1 MPSNKQLPILFLF
14 ILSGNLSLFSQQIPV
29 NRGKYLIH
37 ISHISE
43 SMNIDGV
50 LDEKSWLSGEVARN
64 FTRVTPTDTGFAK
77 AQTAVMITYDDN
89 YIYIGAICYD
99 PTPGKRPVESLRRD
113 FNFANN
119 DNFRAHIDTYNNYTN
134 GFIFGV
140 SSSGAQCD
148 GVINNGTISSFT
160 WDTKWR
166 SAVKSYDDRWV
177 AEMAIPFR
185 SVRYLDGETEW
196 GINFGRLD
204 LKTNEKSA
212 WAPMPRQFPH
222 CSLPYAGTLVWDKPL
237 KNSGLR
243 VSMIP
248 YVTSKVTRNNEAGE
262 KTKYKWNAGLDA
274 KMILSTSMN
283 LDLTI
288 NPDYSQ
294 VEEDQQQTNLDRFEL
309 FYPERRQFFLENSDL
324 FANLGNS
331 QAQPFFS
338 RRVGLNVP
346 VNYGARLTGRIG
358 EKMRIG
364 LMDIQ
369 TGAKDG
375 IPSSNYAVAVV
386 QKEVF
391 SRSSIVGFLVNKDLT
406 QRVNDSLFTG
416 KSYNRVAGLEYN
428 FANADNR
435 WNGKV
440 FYHQSFYPGSDINA
454 AAASGSISYSSR
466 YLKADLTQ
474 SWIGSDYIAEAGY
487 IRRTGFF
494 QVSPDISYLFYPSS
508 GSRILNHGPGIVFNI
523 IFDPEL
529 RMTDRQT
536 NLSYTFGFMDK
547 SQLTFNAREDFVKLD
562 KPYDPTN
569 TGGDKLMTGDNFY
582 WKTAQITF
590 ISDTRKLFSYSL
602 NGSYGGYY
610 NGTRLNLGGSANFR
624 FQPYGSIGLTMNYN
638 DIKLPIPYSSAR
650 LFLVGPSMDIT
661 FTDKLFFTTFVQYNN
676 QIDNLNMN
684 FRFQWRFAPVSDLFI
699 VYTANSFTDNFT
711 NKNRGLVVKLSY
723 WFN

>member
-1 MPSNKQLPILFLF
+1 MPTTKKLLILLF
-14 ILSGNLSLFSQQIPV
+14 IIFSGKMSLFSQQIPV

-43 SMNIDGV
+43 TMNIDGV
-50 LDEKSWLSGEVARN
+50 LDEKSWQSSEVARN
-64 FTRVTPTDTGFAK
+64 FIRVTPTDTGFAK
-77 AQTAVMITYDDN
+77 AQTEVMIAYDDN
-89 YIYIGAICYD
+89 YIYIGAVCYD

-119 DNFRAHIDTYNNYTN
+119 DNFRVHIDTYNNYTN

-166 SAVKSYDDRWV
+166 SAVKSYNDRWV

-185 SVRYLDGETEW
+185 SVRYRGGETEW

-204 LKTNEKSA
+204 LKTNEKSS

-237 KNSGLR
+237 DKAGLR
-243 VSMIP
+243 MSLIP
-248 YVTSKVTRNNEAGE
+248 YVTSKMTRDREAGE
-262 KTKYKWNAGLDA
+262 STKYKLNTGLDA

-283 LDLTI
+283 LDMTI

-331 QAQPFFS
+331 QAEPFFS
-338 RRVGLNVP
+338 RRVGLDVP

-369 TGAKDG
+369 TGARAG
-375 IPSSNYAVAVV
+375 IPSSNYSVAVL
-386 QKEVF
+386 QQEVF

-440 FYHQSFYPGSDINA
+440 FYHQSFYTGSDINA
-454 AAASGSISYSSR
+454 AAASGSITYSSR
-466 YLKADLTQ
+466 YLKADLSQ

-494 QVSPDISYLFYPSS
+494 QISPDISYLFYPSS

-523 IFDPEL
+523 IFDPGL

-536 NLSYTFGFMDK
+536 NLSYIFGFMDK
-547 SQLTFNAREDFVKLD
+547 SQLTFSVSENFVKLD
-562 KPYDPTN
+562 KPFDPTN
-569 TGGDKLMTGDNFY
+569 TGGEKLSSGDNFY
-582 WKTAQITF
+582 WKTAQISF
-590 ISDTRKLFSYSL
+590 ISDTRKLFNYSL

-610 NGTRLNLGGSANFR
+610 DGTRLNLGGSANYR
-624 FQPYGSIGLTMNYN
+624 FQPHGSIGLTMNYN
-638 DIKLPIPYSSAR
+638 DIRLPSPYSSAR

-661 FTDKLFFTTFVQYNN
+661 FTDKLFLTTFVQYNN